1 MSFRRDLF
9 RGTASSYDR
18 YRPTYPPKL
27 INHLSE
33 RAVVPAPGTYLDLAC
48 GPGTLTFALQDRF
61 AETWAVDQEPDM
73 VDVARAKAAGLAGTD
88 PITGIR
94 CIESAAEDLIAPPE
108 TFDLVTIG
116 NAFHRMRREVVAARI
131 FGWLRPGGHLALVWG
146 GSPWQGSA
154 PWQQA
159 MHAVMDRWRPAD
171 RIPSGYEQDR
181 ENRPDLSILADTG
194 FELIGTHEFQVT
206 RDWTL
211 DDLAGFLSAT
221 STHSPAALADRAAAF
236 EADLRAS
243 LQASTPAAVYPQ
255 QITFAYDLARRP
267 SPHPHPLS

>member
-18 YRPTYPPKL
+18 YRPTYPPEL

-33 RAVVPAPGTYLDLAC
+33 RAVLSAPGTYLDLAC

-73 VDVARAKAAGLAGTD
+73 INVVRAKAARLAGTGA
-88 PITGIR
+88 IASIR
-94 CIESAAEDLIAPPE
+94 CIESSAEDLTAPPE

-116 NAFHRMRREVVAARI
+116 NAFHRMHRGDVAARV

-146 GSPWQGSA
+146 GTPWQGSA

-159 MHAVMDRWRPAD
+159 MRAAMDRWRPAD

-194 FELIGTHEFQVT
+194 FELIGTYEFQVT
-206 RDWTL
+206 HDWTL
-211 DDLAGFLSAT
+211 DALAGFLSAT
-221 STHSPAALADRAAAF
+221 STHSPAALGNRAAAF
-236 EADLRAS
+236 EADLRAT
-243 LQASTPAAVYPQ
+243 LRPAAPTAPAPTYPQ
-255 QITFAYDLARRP
+255 QITFAYELARR
-267 SPHPHPLS
+267 SG